1 MKPTLEAAL
10 KRPITKGRSLSETR
24 SDSRA
29 LEMESVCLKIPATK
43 YTQIKKHVS
52 FGPKKKKKRQNLSQ
66 VTMVRICMI
75 CIFKIPLIT
84 NSSVLE

>member
-29 LEMESVCLKIPATK
+29 LEMDSVCLKMPATK
-43 YTQIKKHVS
+43 YKQINKHLS
-52 FGPKKKKKRQNLSQ
+52 HGPKKDRIYLKSQ
-66 VTMVRICMI
+66 WSKFV
-75 CIFKIPLIT
+75 
-84 NSSVLE
+84 

>member
-43 YTQIKKHVS
+43 YKQINKQVFLS
-52 FGPKKKKKRQNLSQ
+52 KKKKTEVISSNNVQ
-66 VTMVRICMI
+66 ICTI
-75 CIFKIPLIT
+75 YIFKIPFIT
-84 NSSVLE
+84 HPSVIE